1 MQTEDEK
8 RMDII
13 GQNGNEGEHYD
24 AGAIGPRWHKV
35 PETRETPALAP
46 HPEDPHYTE
55 LTSVLR
61 RAYLQASAGKG
72 AERHAQDLP
81 FTEQPMQK
89 LIQLYGVGFAM
100 GQAGKK
106 MQEAMRMD
114 TGAAVRELLGA
125 IVYCAGAIIH
135 LEKEQKNGG

>member
-1 MQTEDEK
+1 MQTHEEN

-24 AGAIGPRWHKV
+24 AP
-35 PETRETPALAP
+35 PLAP
-46 HPEDPHYTE
+46 TPGNPHYTE
-55 LTSVLR
+55 LAAVLR

-114 TGAAVRELLGA
+114 TDAAVRELLGA
-125 IVYCAGAIIH
+125 IVYCAGAVIH
-135 LEKEQKNGG
+135 MEKERNNGG

>member
-1 MQTEDEK
+1 MQTHEEN

-13 GQNGNEGEHYD
+13 GQNGNGGEHYD
-24 AGAIGPRWHKV
+24 AEAKSFPWYKV
-35 PETRETPALAP
+35 QENPALAP
-46 HPEDPHYTE
+46 HPEDPRYTE
-55 LTSVLR
+55 LVSVLR

-114 TGAAVRELLGA
+114 TDAAVRELLGA
-125 IVYCAGAIIH
+125 IVYCAGAVIH
-135 LEKEQKNGG
+135 LEKERNNGG

>member
-1 MQTEDEK
+1 MQTHEEN

-13 GQNGNEGEHYD
+13 GQNGNDGEHYD
-24 AGAIGPRWHKV
+24 AEAQSFPRYKV
-35 PETRETPALAP
+35 QENPALAP
-46 HPEDPHYTE
+46 HPEDPRYTE
-55 LTSVLR
+55 LVSVLR

-114 TGAAVRELLGA
+114 TDAAVRELLGA

-135 LEKEQKNGG
+135 LEKERNNGGRC